1 MLKNIQKHLDIK
13 LIKLSAILAFIYCLL
28 FNSAILIYKFDYYKA
43 TIFRGIL
50 ELSKDF
56 CYIYIFSFIAFFGL
70 SVHRLALKIGSC
82 FLFITSAIASYY
94 IYFFK
99 ITPTKQVIGSFFST
113 DLNEVYEITSIKLII
128 WMIFSLFTCLYTLK
142 SFATSD
148 TKSFVTKLLS
158 AACLLI
164 FLYNIITPSFKILKN
179 YFPIQY
185 LHNTYLN
192 FAGSL
197 GGKNHAQIDISKQY
211 NFVDNSDNDIIG
223 VLVIGESARFDHFG
237 INGYMRDTTPRL
249 KNIENLTS
257 FKAKSAS
264 NLTYI
269 SIPSLLSRY
278 PASKIE
284 DNKLENSFLSVL
296 TNLGFNTTWVGTQTL
311 MRNLANFDLGTIYN
325 DVNFT
330 IVPGGSALFSLNDH
344 DGKMLPFVQEIISNS
359 SKQFIVVHTS
369 GSHWNYTAR
378 YPREFEQFAP
388 ICSERIKSDASNCE
402 QLALVNSY
410 DNSILYTDFFLSNLI
425 DLLKDKNAFLL
436 YVSDHGESLGENGYY
451 GHGGPLIAEQT
462 TVPFLVWMS
471 DEFKQKHPESVASI
485 KNYANNE
492 ISHDYIFHSI
502 LDCLN
507 IDSEIVDKSLSLC
520 KSS

>member
-70 SVHRLALKIGSC
+70 SIHRLALKIGSC

-113 DLNEVYEITSIKLII
+113 DLNEVYELTSIKLII
-128 WMIFSLFTCLYTLK
+128 WIVFSLFTCLYTLRT
-142 SFATSD
+142 FATSD
-148 TKSFVTKLLS
+148 TKSFITKLLS

-179 YFPIQY
+179 YFPVQY

-284 DNKLENSFLSVL
+284 NSFLSVL
-296 TNLGFNTTWVGTQTL
+296 TSIGFNTTWIGTQTL
-311 MRNLANFDLGTIYN
+311 MRNFANFDLGTI
-325 DVNFT
+325 
-330 IVPGGSALFSLNDH
+330 S
-344 DGKMLPFVQEIISNS
+344 
-359 SKQFIVVHTS
+359 
-369 GSHWNYTAR
+369 
-378 YPREFEQFAP
+378 
-388 ICSERIKSDASNCE
+388 ICSDKIKSDASNCE

-471 DEFKQKHPESVASI
+471 DEFKQNHPESVASI

-492 ISHDYIFHSI
+492 ISHDYVFHSI

-507 IDSEIVDKSLSLC
+507 IDSDVIDKGLSLC

>member
-43 TIFRGIL
+43 TIFRRIL

-56 CYIYIFSFIAFFGL
+56 CYVYIFSFIAFFGL

-99 ITPTKQVIGSFFST
+99 ITTTKQVIGSFFST

-179 YFPIQY
+179 YFPVQY

-197 GGKNHAQIDISKQY
+197 EG
-211 NFVDNSDNDIIG
+211 
-223 VLVIGESARFDHFG
+223 
-237 INGYMRDTTPRL
+237 
-249 KNIENLTS
+249 
-257 FKAKSAS
+257 
-264 NLTYI
+264 
-269 SIPSLLSRY
+269 
-278 PASKIE
+278 
-284 DNKLENSFLSVL
+284 
-296 TNLGFNTTWVGTQTL
+296 
-311 MRNLANFDLGTIYN
+311 
-325 DVNFT
+325 
-330 IVPGGSALFSLNDH
+330 
-344 DGKMLPFVQEIISNS
+344 
-359 SKQFIVVHTS
+359 
-369 GSHWNYTAR
+369 
-378 YPREFEQFAP
+378 
-388 ICSERIKSDASNCE
+388 
-402 QLALVNSY
+402 
-410 DNSILYTDFFLSNLI
+410 
-425 DLLKDKNAFLL
+425 
-436 YVSDHGESLGENGYY
+436 
-451 GHGGPLIAEQT
+451 
-462 TVPFLVWMS
+462 
-471 DEFKQKHPESVASI
+471 
-485 KNYANNE
+485 KNYAR
-492 ISHDYIFHSI
+492 HRQ
-502 LDCLN
+502 
-507 IDSEIVDKSLSLC
+507 VK
-520 KSS
+520 